1 MRSRAEAEA
10 LDAADPLAPF
20 RERFVVAEP
29 DLIYLDGN
37 SLGRLPVSTRARME
51 EVTER
56 WATGL
61 VRGWDEWLDA
71 PRRAGDALAPVI
83 GAEPG
88 EVIVTDSVTV
98 NLYKLAF
105 AAHREGP
112 IVAERRG
119 FPTDRYVLAGL
130 AEQRGVE
137 LRLVDEPEVDGAGL
151 VVWSHVDYRS
161 GTIANVPGL
170 TARCREAGVPLIWD
184 LCHSAGA
191 LPVGLYAAGAELAVG
206 CTYKYLNAGPGGPA
220 FLYVARELQP
230 RLRSPIWGWFAQRD
244 QFDMDR
250 DYDPQPGIERF
261 LAGTPPVMAVA
272 AAEEGA
278 RLTAEAGVQALRA
291 KSIAQLE
298 LLVECLPEGVELAS
312 PREPERR
319 GSHVA
324 IRHPDARRL
333 NERLLA
339 ANVIGD
345 FRTPDVIRLAV
356 APLYTRFVDVWEAME
371 RLAQE
376 LAALRVE

>member
-1 MRSRAEAEA
+1 MISRADAEA

-20 RERFVVAEP
+20 RDRFVVSEP

-37 SLGRLPVSTRARME
+37 SLGRLPVSTRERMQ

-71 PRRAGDALAPVI
+71 PRRAGDAVAPVI
-83 GAEPG
+83 GATPG
-88 EVIVTDSVTV
+88 EVVVTDSVTV
-98 NLYKLAF
+98 NLYKLAS
-105 AAHREGP
+105 AAHRGAP
-112 IVAERRG
+112 IVAERRA
-119 FPTDRYVLAGL
+119 FPTDRYVLEGL

-137 LRLVDEPEVDGAGL
+137 LRLVEEPEIDGAGL

-161 GTIANVPGL
+161 GALADLPGL
-170 TARCREAGVPLIWD
+170 TTRCREAGVPLIWD

-191 LPVGLYAAGAELAVG
+191 LPAELNAVGAELAVG

-220 FLYVARELQP
+220 FLYVARELHEQ
-230 RLRSPIWGWFAQRD
+230 LRSPIWGWFAQRD

-278 RLTAEAGVQALRA
+278 RLTAEAGIDALRA

-298 LLVECLPEGVELAS
+298 LLVDCLPAEIELAS
-312 PREPERR
+312 PRDPERR

-324 IRHPDARRL
+324 LRHPDARAL
-333 NERLLA
+333 NERLLSA
-339 ANVIGD
+339 DVIGD
-345 FRTPDVIRLAV
+345 FRVPDVIRLAV
-356 APLYTRFVDVWEAME
+356 APLYTRYVEVWDAME
-371 RLAQE
+371 RLRS
-376 LAALRVE
+376 AL

>member
-1 MRSRAEAEA
+1 MRSRADAEA
-10 LDAADPLAPF
+10 LDAADPLAGF
-20 RERFVVAEP
+20 RERFVVADP

-37 SLGRLPVSTRARME
+37 SLGRMPVSTRARME

-61 VRGWDEWLDA
+61 VGGWDEWLDA
-71 PRRAGDALAPVI
+71 PRRAGDAVAPVV
-83 GAEPG
+83 GATPG

-98 NLYKLAF
+98 NLYKLAS
-105 AAHREGP
+105 AAHRGGP

-137 LRLVDEPEVDGAGL
+137 LRLVTEPEIEGAGL

-161 GTIANVPGL
+161 GALADLPGI

-191 LPVGLYAAGAELAVG
+191 VPVGLNAAGAQLAVG

-230 RLRSPIWGWFAQRD
+230 QLRSPIWGWFAQRD

-250 DYDPQPGIERF
+250 DYNPQPGIERF

-278 RLTAEAGVQALRA
+278 RLTAEAGIDALRA
-291 KSIAQLE
+291 KSVAQHE
-298 LLVECLPEGVELAS
+298 LLVDCLPDGVGLAS
-312 PREPERR
+312 PRDPQRR

-324 IRHPDARRL
+324 ISHPDARVL

-356 APLYTRFVDVWEAME
+356 APLYTRYVDVWDAID
-371 RLAQE
+371 RLRAF
-376 LAALRVE
+376 V